1 MLNNIQILNNV
12 QNQFL
17 KSSIPNVKVGDIVKI
32 GIKITEGSKKRIQ
45 FYEGVV
51 ISKKNTS
58 INSNII
64 VRNII
69 QNIGVERTFLLHSPQ
84 IISITRLKSS
94 KINRSKLYYLRNLK
108 GKNTRLKQ
116 II

>member
-32 GIKITEGSKKRIQ
+32 GIKITEG
-45 FYEGVV
+45 
-51 ISKKNTS
+51 SKKNTS